1 MICRVVSLGVFA
13 LTLLSFALLCSEAQ
27 ELGAEKEIQQMVG
40 ENYLYS
46 IDFLFFKRLAEGE
59 LRFSETDQP
68 DIYRAELIG
77 RTLGVASWLSGDR
90 TQTYTSVMKLTPDG
104 SLRSIEH
111 TSRIVKRKWGKWR
124 DRGRHHRYDYTQG
137 IVFEE
142 KSKEGVVSSR
152 KERKIPEGQQ
162 PVDMLTAFYNLRAGV
177 YGPLARGSQF
187 LIPTYSGKGF
197 SNISV
202 TVLTVAKQA
211 KQEFFPAHGLLLSVT
226 LDPEVFDTDSGN
238 LYFWLS
244 DAGFPERGIV
254 EDIIGMGDVRGS
266 LVKEDL

>member
-1 MICRVVSLGVFA
+1 MIFRVVSLGVFA
-13 LTLLSFALLCSEAQ
+13 LALFSFAPLCSDAQ
-27 ELGAEKEIQQMVG
+27 GVGAEKEIQQMVG
-40 ENYLYS
+40 ESYLYA
-46 IDFLFFKRLAEGE
+46 IDFLFFQRLAEGE
-59 LRFSETDQP
+59 LRLSETDQP
-68 DIYRAELIG
+68 NLYRAELIG

-90 TQTYTSVMKLTPDG
+90 TQTYTSAMELTPDG

-111 TSRIVKRKWGKWR
+111 TSRIVKRKWGKWK

-152 KERKIPEGQQ
+152 KERKIPDGQQ
-162 PVDMLTAFYNLRAGV
+162 PVDMLTAFYNLRAAV
-177 YGPLARGSQF
+177 YGPLARGAQF

-197 SNISV
+197 SYITV
-202 TVLTVAKQA
+202 KVLTVAQQA
-211 KQEFFPAHGLLLSVT
+211 KQVFFPSHGLLLSVT

-238 LYFWLS
+238 LYFWLN

-266 LVKEDL
+266 LVEEDL